1 MNLELITLA
10 AKAGL
15 AGYTL
20 GAPRQGRSE
29 FKRCV
34 GYDPI
39 PGRMAPAEPLEI
51 WMAWA
56 RHLELGRPPQTL
68 NLSLDQFVNLNDQ
81 ESAFGQ
87 LHVKNGLSSPLAGA
101 LENPVRN
108 GSSAI
113 ARAAFWGLAFHGNP
127 NRASEY
133 AYYDASLDHAEEGV
147 WIPVAVAATIS
158 CADSSRSFADLAN
171 IFLNFLP
178 AASKVNRAVTSVS
191 QMAKSNE
198 GAREFRLKSKEIL
211 QEADIL
217 HAAHSGAHFLLSLL
231 AAHQNSSQGLLTA
244 VSLGGATAHVGAT
257 IAIITALQSESFA
270 KEWFE
275 PLGNTYVSSY
285 CLRQI
290 SAPNEWQ
297 DWLSNIGTAWESNK
311 GVSIEFQPQIEP
323 ESHPETNDI
332 TSDQT
337 ETLLDTKEFQPE
349 DSEHI
354 QIVETAET
362 ESPVEEIQNGDSLED
377 ALPTPDSEIAESTS
391 KQDAESELVTENL
404 QSKSTPIQPDP
415 YLSQLLDQ
423 SDQITWIELGQHL
436 ASIRFL
442 NQPHTRP
449 GQSLELEITLIN
461 KGQSSINGD
470 VKLSA
475 PNGWEIATKV
485 DVLRLDPELP
495 TKFLAIVR
503 PDRGPHISNSY
514 LGLQLNE
521 FSANVPLI
529 LATPWAIVAPFPNP
543 DGLGFERQFPPEREF
558 QPDQV
563 MNGRSD
569 MPVHW
574 SLQYL
579 PRHIIETEPFFN
591 SGPGVM
597 FLYADLEFERPAR
610 ISCVIL
616 SGIGAKVWTD
626 GRLALSYHDKRQ
638 HLFDPNGRHV
648 ATFDT
653 DGRTKL
659 LIKTMRDSETVAP
672 LNVVFYDEDGNIV
685 QPRFHHIELPK

>member
-20 GAPRQGRSE
+20 GAPRQGRFE

-87 LHVKNGLSSPLAGA
+87 IHVKNGLSSPLAGA
-101 LENPVRN
+101 LENPVKN

-127 NRASEY
+127 NRAAEY

-147 WIPVAVAATIS
+147 WVPVAIAATIA

-171 IFLNFLP
+171 IYLNFLP
-178 AASKVNRAVTSVS
+178 SASNVNRAVSSVS

-198 GAREFRLKSKEIL
+198 RAREFRLKSKEIL

-217 HAAHSGAHFLLSLL
+217 HAAHSGAHFLLSLF
-231 AAHQNSSQGLLTA
+231 AAHQNYSQGLLTA

-257 IAIITALQSESFA
+257 IAMITALQTESFA

-275 PLGNTYVSSY
+275 PLGETFVSSY

-290 SAPNEWQ
+290 SAPNVWQ
-297 DWLSNIGTAWESNK
+297 DWLSSIGTAWESNK
-311 GVSIEFQPQIEP
+311 LVSIEFESQIES
-323 ESHPETNDI
+323 ESLPETNALISNRTATRPENQD
-332 TSDQT
+332 S
-337 ETLLDTKEFQPE
+337 QPGN
-349 DSEHI
+349 SQHV
-354 QIVETAET
+354 QSAETAVT
-362 ESPVEEIQNGDSLED
+362 EPLVEEIHNGESQESS
-377 ALPTPDSEIAESTS
+377 LPTLDSNITESASEQEAENVSDSEVS
-391 KQDAESELVTENL
+391 QLR
-404 QSKSTPIQPDP
+404 STPIQPEQN
-415 YLSQLLDQ
+415 LSQLLDQ

-442 NQPHTRP
+442 NLPQTRP
-449 GQSLELEITLIN
+449 GQSLELEIALIN
-461 KGQSSINGD
+461 KGQSAINGD

-475 PNGWEIATKV
+475 PTGWEIATKA
-485 DVLRLDPELP
+485 DVLRLDPEQP

-503 PDRGPHISNSY
+503 PNRGPHLSNSY

-521 FSANVPLI
+521 FSANVPLPI
-529 LATPWAIVAPFPNP
+529 ATTWAIVAPFPNP
-543 DGLGFERQFPPEREF
+543 DGLGFEKQFPPEREF

-597 FLYADLEFERPAR
+597 FLYGDLEFDRPAR

-616 SGIGAKVWTD
+616 SEIGAKVWAD

-659 LIKTMRDSETVAP
+659 LIKTMRDSEAVAP
-672 LNVVFYDEDGNIV
+672 LKVVFYDEDGNLV
-685 QPRFHHIELPK
+685 QPRFHPIELPK